1 MGLQPKINGKTVER
15 AYEEYRNGVYLVNRR
30 YQRKLVWNI
39 NEKEAFIDSLRNGYP
54 VPLFL
59 FSTNSYKGMDRREII
74 DGMQRLNAVFGFIEN
89 EFTIGGY
96 YFDLSSTALT
106 KQLLDEKILE
116 QKTPVLDR
124 TSCVGIASYELP
136 FSVYDEDN
144 PDIIDEVFRRINS
157 NGKHLSRQEIRQ
169 AGATGEF
176 AELVR
181 KLSTKLRGDVSHEDI
196 LLLDQMKEISI
207 KQDGNGNG
215 YGINADDVFW
225 VKQNII
231 DKKDLRL
238 SMDEEIV
245 GDLVGAMVADTMPPS
260 RVSVLDGYY
269 YINEEEQDGR
279 GYKTEQAIQARG
291 SEAICT
297 QFLYIIDEIKK
308 IFYNKEHTVIQ
319 HILNQKVYRGPRYF
333 QSLFLTL
340 YELLIKQEM
349 KIVNYDKVY
358 EQLGNIAERTMVISG
373 GGGAWSA
380 KEKTEVVAK
389 VKAILQPAFVERTEG
404 DPMHYSYATE
414 IETLLKQSKTENSQ
428 YDFKQG
434 IHDLSSGERNDKLVK
449 KIYKTLTA
457 MGNSEKNA
465 VGYVL
470 IGVADNFEDA
480 EKISRKYN
488 TENMKVG
495 NFYITGID
503 GEVNKFYKGDYDEY
517 FSQFKNALQT
527 MPLDEYYKRQ
537 IGSKMRMVSYYDKSI
552 IIMKIVNDNGAIRF
566 GNDYYTRIGANNDP
580 EPISAPEMPTFFAK
594 FAKN

>member
-1 MGLQPKINGKTVER
+1 MGLLPKINGKTVER

-30 YQRKLVWNI
+30 YQRKLVWSI

-59 FSTNSYKGMDRREII
+59 FSTNTYKGMDRREII
-74 DGMQRLNAVFGFIEN
+74 DGMQRLNAIFGFIEN

-96 YFDLSSTALT
+96 YFDLSSTAST

-136 FSVYDEDN
+136 FSVYDEDD

-181 KLSTKLRGDVSHEDI
+181 VLSTKLRGDVSHEDI

-207 KQDGNGNG
+207 KQDGNG

-238 SMDEEIV
+238 SLDEEIV
-245 GDLVGAMVADTMPPS
+245 GDLVGAMVSDTMPPS

-269 YINEEEQDGR
+269 YINEGEQDGR

-291 SEAICT
+291 SEAICA

-308 IFYNKEHTVIQ
+308 LMQ
-319 HILNQKVYRGPRYF
+319 Q
-333 QSLFLTL
+333 
-340 YELLIKQEM
+340 
-349 KIVNYDKVY
+349 
-358 EQLGNIAERTMVISG
+358 
-373 GGGAWSA
+373 
-380 KEKTEVVAK
+380 
-389 VKAILQPAFVERTEG
+389 
-404 DPMHYSYATE
+404 
-414 IETLLKQSKTENSQ
+414 
-428 YDFKQG
+428 
-434 IHDLSSGERNDKLVK
+434 
-449 KIYKTLTA
+449 
-457 MGNSEKNA
+457 
-465 VGYVL
+465 
-470 IGVADNFEDA
+470 
-480 EKISRKYN
+480 
-488 TENMKVG
+488 NM
-495 NFYITGID
+495 
-503 GEVNKFYKGDYDEY
+503 
-517 FSQFKNALQT
+517 
-527 MPLDEYYKRQ
+527 
-537 IGSKMRMVSYYDKSI
+537 
-552 IIMKIVNDNGAIRF
+552 
-566 GNDYYTRIGANNDP
+566 
-580 EPISAPEMPTFFAK
+580 
-594 FAKN
+594 

>member
-1 MGLQPKINGKTVER
+1 MNMGLQPKINGKTVER
-15 AYEEYRNGVYLVNRR
+15 AYEDYRNGLYLVNRR

-39 NEKEAFIDSLRNGYP
+39 NEKEAFIDSLKNGYP

-59 FSTNSYKGMDRREII
+59 FSLNEYKGERRQEII
-74 DGMQRLNAVFGFIEN
+74 DGMQRLNAIFGFIEN
-89 EFTIGGY
+89 EFAIDGY

-106 KQLLDEKILE
+106 KQLLDENILKQKEPILE
-116 QKTPVLDR
+116 RK
-124 TSCVGIASYELP
+124 SCVNIASYELP
-136 FSVYDEDN
+136 FSSYDEDN

-181 KLSTKLRGDVSHEDI
+181 TLSTKLRGDVSHEDV
-196 LLLDQMKEISI
+196 LLLGQMKEISI
-207 KQDGNGNG
+207 QQDGNG
-215 YGINADDVFW
+215 YGINADEVFW

-245 GDLVGAMVADTMPPS
+245 GDLVGAMVSDSMPPS

-269 YINEEEQDGR
+269 YINEEEQEGR
-279 GYKTEQAIQARG
+279 GYKTERAILARG
-291 SEAICT
+291 PETICT

-308 IFYNKEHTVIQ
+308 IFYGQEESIIQ
-319 HILNQKVYRGPRYF
+319 HILNQRVYRGPRYF
-333 QSLFLTL
+333 QALFLSL
-340 YELLIKQEM
+340 YDLLVKKEM
-349 KIVNYDKVY
+349 KITDYNIVYDK
-358 EQLGNIAERTMVISG
+358 LFNLAERTMIISG

-389 VKAILQPAFVERTEG
+389 TVAILQPVFVERTEG
-404 DPMHYSYATE
+404 DPMQYSYATE

-434 IHDLSSGERNDKLVK
+434 IHDLISGVKNDRLIK
-449 KIYKTLTA
+449 KIFKTLTA

-470 IGVADNFEDA
+470 IGVADKFEDA
-480 EKISRKYN
+480 EKISRKYQI
-488 TENMKVG
+488 ENIKVG

-503 GEVNKFYKGDYDEY
+503 GEVEQFYNGDYDAY
-517 FSQFKNALQT
+517 FTQIKNELQQ
-527 MPLDEYYKRQ
+527 MPIDEHYRRQ
-537 IGSKMRMVSYYDKSI
+537 IGAKMRMVSYYNKSVI
-552 IIMKIVNDNGAIRF
+552 ILKIVCDNGAIIF
-566 GNDYYTRIGANNDP
+566 DNNYFTRSGANNDP
-580 EPISAPEMPTFFAK
+580 EPVSAPEMPAFFAK
-594 FAKN
+594 FN

>member
-15 AYEEYRNGVYLVNRR
+15 AYEDYRNGIYLVNRR
-30 YQRKLVWNI
+30 YQRKLVWSI
-39 NEKEAFIDSLRNGYP
+39 NEKEAFIDSLKNGFP

-59 FSTNSYKGMDRREII
+59 FSINEYKGQRSQEII
-74 DGMQRLNAVFGFIEN
+74 DGMQRLNAIFGFIEN
-89 EFTIGGY
+89 EFTVDGY

-106 KQLLDEKILE
+106 KQLFDEKILE
-116 QKTPVLDR
+116 QKEPVLDR
-124 TSCVGIASYELP
+124 TSCVNIASYELP
-136 FSVYDEDN
+136 FSIYDEDN

-181 KLSTKLRGDVSHEDI
+181 VLATKIRGDVSHEDI
-196 LLLDQMKEISI
+196 LLLEQMKGISI
-207 KQDGNGNG
+207 KQDGNG
-215 YGINADDVFW
+215 YGINADEVFW

-238 SMDEEIV
+238 SMDEELV

-269 YINEEEQDGR
+269 YVNMDEQDGR
-279 GYKTEQAIQARG
+279 GYKTEKAIQTRG
-291 SEAICT
+291 AEAVCT
-297 QFLYIIDEIKK
+297 QFLYIIDEMKK
-308 IFYNKEHTVIQ
+308 IFYEKDHTMIQ

-333 QSLFLTL
+333 QSLFLSL
-340 YELLIKQEM
+340 YELLIKREM
-349 KIVNYDKVY
+349 KIVDYNEVY
-358 EQLGNIAERTMVISG
+358 EKLYNIAERTMIISA

-389 VKAILQPAFVERTEG
+389 VVAILKPAFVERQEG

-434 IHDLSSGERNDKLVK
+434 IYDLASGKKNEKLIK
-449 KIYKTLTA
+449 KIFKTLTA

-465 VGYVL
+465 TGYIL
-470 IGVADNFEDA
+470 IGVADRFEDA

-488 TENMKVG
+488 TQNIKVG

-503 GEVNKFYKGDYDEY
+503 GEVQQFYKGDYDAY
-517 FSQFKNALQT
+517 FAQIKEALHN
-527 MPLDEYYKRQ
+527 MPMDKHYRRQ
-537 IGSKMRMVSYYDKSI
+537 IGCKMRMVSYYDKSV
-552 IIMKIVNDNGAIRF
+552 IIMKIVCDNGAIMF
-566 GNDYYTRIGANNDP
+566 DNAYYTRVGANNNP
-580 EPISAPEMPTFFAK
+580 EPVSAPEMPAFFAK
-594 FAKN
+594 FN

>member
-30 YQRKLVWNI
+30 YQRKLVWSI

-74 DGMQRLNAVFGFIEN
+74 DGMQRLNAVFGFVEN

-181 KLSTKLRGDVSHEDI
+181 VLSTKLRGDVSHEDI

-207 KQDGNGNG
+207 KQDGNG

-291 SEAICT
+291 SETIRA

-319 HILNQKVYRGPRYF
+319 HILNQKVYKGPRYF

-349 KIVNYDKVY
+349 KIVDYDKVY
-358 EQLGNIAERTMVISG
+358 EQLSNIAERTMVISG

-389 VKAILQPAFVERTEG
+389 VKAILQSAFVERAEG

-434 IHDLSSGERNDKLVK
+434 IYDLSSGERNDKLVK

-503 GEVNKFYKGDYDEY
+503 GEVNKFHKGNYDEY

-527 MPLDEYYKRQ
+527 MPLDEHYRRQ

-552 IIMKIVNDNGAIRF
+552 IIMKIVNDNGAIMF
-566 GNDYYTRIGANNDP
+566 DNGYYTRVGANNDP
-580 EPISAPEMPTFFAK
+580 EPVSAPEMPAFFAK

>member
-30 YQRKLVWNI
+30 YQRKLVWSI
-39 NEKEAFIDSLRNGYP
+39 NEKETFIDSLRNGYP

-74 DGMQRLNAVFGFIEN
+74 DGMQRLNAVFGFVEN

-181 KLSTKLRGDVSHEDI
+181 VLSTKLRGDVSHEDI
-196 LLLDQMKEISI
+196 LLLGQMKEISI
-207 KQDGNGNG
+207 KQDGNGDG

-291 SEAICT
+291 SEAIRA

-319 HILNQKVYRGPRYF
+319 HILDQKVYRGPRYF
-333 QSLFLTL
+333 QSLFLHC
-340 YELLIKQEM
+340 M
-349 KIVNYDKVY
+349 NY
-358 EQLGNIAERTMVISG
+358 
-373 GGGAWSA
+373 
-380 KEKTEVVAK
+380 
-389 VKAILQPAFVERTEG
+389 
-404 DPMHYSYATE
+404 
-414 IETLLKQSKTENSQ
+414 
-428 YDFKQG
+428 
-434 IHDLSSGERNDKLVK
+434 
-449 KIYKTLTA
+449 
-457 MGNSEKNA
+457 
-465 VGYVL
+465 
-470 IGVADNFEDA
+470 
-480 EKISRKYN
+480 
-488 TENMKVG
+488 
-495 NFYITGID
+495 
-503 GEVNKFYKGDYDEY
+503 
-517 FSQFKNALQT
+517 
-527 MPLDEYYKRQ
+527 
-537 IGSKMRMVSYYDKSI
+537 
-552 IIMKIVNDNGAIRF
+552 
-566 GNDYYTRIGANNDP
+566 
-580 EPISAPEMPTFFAK
+580 
-594 FAKN
+594 

>member
-30 YQRKLVWNI
+30 YQRKLVWSI

-74 DGMQRLNAVFGFIEN
+74 DGMQRLNAVFGFVEN

-124 TSCVGIASYELP
+124 NSCVGIASYELP
-136 FSVYDEDN
+136 FSVYDENN

-181 KLSTKLRGDVSHEDI
+181 VLSTKLRGDVSHEDI
-196 LLLDQMKEISI
+196 LLLAQMKEISI
-207 KQDGNGNG
+207 KQDGNG

-238 SMDEEIV
+238 SMDEEVV

-269 YINEEEQDGR
+269 YINEEEQEGR

-291 SEAICT
+291 SEAIRA

-349 KIVNYDKVY
+349 KIVDYDKVY

-380 KEKTEVVAK
+380 KEKTEVIAK
-389 VKAILQPAFVERTEG
+389 VKAILQPAFVERAEG

-434 IHDLSSGERNDKLVK
+434 IYDLSSGERNDKLVK

-503 GEVNKFYKGDYDEY
+503 GEVNKFHKGNYDEY
-517 FSQFKNALQT
+517 FSPFKNALQT
-527 MPLDEYYKRQ
+527 MPLDEHSRRP

-552 IIMKIVNDNGAIRF
+552 IIMKIVNDNGAIMF
-566 GNDYYTRIGANNDP
+566 DNGYYTRVGANNDP
-580 EPISAPEMPTFFAK
+580 EPVSAPEMPTFFAK

>member
-30 YQRKLVWNI
+30 YQRKLVWSI

-74 DGMQRLNAVFGFIEN
+74 DGMQRLNAVFGFVEN
-89 EFTIGGY
+89 EFTIDGY

-181 KLSTKLRGDVSHEDI
+181 VLSTKLRGDVSHEDI

-207 KQDGNGNG
+207 KQDGNG

-291 SEAICT
+291 SEAIRA

-308 IFYNKEHTVIQ
+308 IFYNKEHTMIQ

-349 KIVNYDKVY
+349 KIVDYDKVY
-358 EQLGNIAERTMVISG
+358 EQLSNIAERTMVISG

-389 VKAILQPAFVERTEG
+389 VKAILQPAFVERAEG

-434 IHDLSSGERNDKLVK
+434 IYDLSSGERNDKLVK

-503 GEVNKFYKGDYDEY
+503 GEVNKFHKGNYDEY
-517 FSQFKNALQT
+517 FSQFKNPLQT
-527 MPLDEYYKRQ
+527 MPLDEHYRRQ

-552 IIMKIVNDNGAIRF
+552 IIMKIVNDNGAIMF
-566 GNDYYTRIGANNDP
+566 DNGYYTRVGANNDP
-580 EPISAPEMPTFFAK
+580 EPVSAPEMPAFFAK

>member
-15 AYEEYRNGVYLVNRR
+15 AYEEYRNGMYLVNRR

-39 NEKEAFIDSLRNGYP
+39 SEKEAFIDSLKNGYP

-59 FSTNSYKGMDRREII
+59 FSINDYKGLRRQEII

-89 EFTIGGY
+89 EFTINGL

-106 KQLLDEKILE
+106 KQLLDEKILQ
-116 QKTPVLDR
+116 QKKPMLDR
-124 TSCVGIASYELP
+124 TSCVNIAGYELP

-144 PDIIDEVFRRINS
+144 SEIIDEVFRRINS
-157 NGKHLSRQEIRQ
+157 NGQHLSRQEIRQ

-181 KLSTKLRGDVSHEDI
+181 VLSTKLRGDVSHEDI
-196 LLLDQMKEISI
+196 LILDQMKNISI
-207 KQDGNGNG
+207 KQDGNG
-215 YGINADDVFW
+215 YGINAEDVFW
-225 VKQNII
+225 VKQNVI
-231 DKKDLRL
+231 DKRDLRL

-245 GDLVGAMVADTMPPS
+245 GDLVGAMVSDTMPPS

-269 YINEEEQDGR
+269 YVNNEEQDGR
-279 GYKTEQAIQARG
+279 GYKVEKAIQTRG

-297 QFLYIIDEIKK
+297 QFLYVIDEIKK
-308 IFYNKEHTVIQ
+308 IFYQKDRTIIQ
-319 HILNQKVYRGPRYF
+319 QILNQRAYRGPRYF

-340 YELLIKQEM
+340 YELLIKEEM
-349 KIVNYDKVY
+349 KIINYDDVY

-380 KEKTEVVAK
+380 KEKTEVVTK
-389 VKAILQPAFVERTEG
+389 VKAILKPYFVERGEG

-434 IHDLSSGERNDKLVK
+434 IYDLSTGNRNEKLIK
-449 KIYKTLTA
+449 KIFKTLTA

-470 IGVADNFEDA
+470 IGVADKFEDA

-488 TENMKVG
+488 TENIKVG

-503 GEVNKFYKGDYDEY
+503 GEVQQYCNGNYDEY
-517 FSQFKNALQT
+517 FTHIKNALQD
-527 MPLDEYYKRQ
+527 MPIDEHYRRQ
-537 IGSKMRMVSYYDKSI
+537 IGAKMRMVSYYNKSI
-552 IIMKIVNDNGAIRF
+552 IILKIVSDKGAIIFDNG
-566 GNDYYTRIGANNDP
+566 YYTRIGANNDP
-580 EPISAPEMPTFFAK
+580 KEVSAREMPTFFAK
-594 FAKN
+594 FL

>member
-1 MGLQPKINGKTVER
+1 M
-15 AYEEYRNGVYLVNRR
+15 
-30 YQRKLVWNI
+30 
-39 NEKEAFIDSLRNGYP
+39 
-54 VPLFL
+54 
-59 FSTNSYKGMDRREII
+59 
-74 DGMQRLNAVFGFIEN
+74 
-89 EFTIGGY
+89 
-96 YFDLSSTALT
+96 
-106 KQLLDEKILE
+106 E

-136 FSVYDEDN
+136 FSVYDEDD

-181 KLSTKLRGDVSHEDI
+181 VLSTKLRGDVSHEDI

-207 KQDGNGNG
+207 KQDGNG

-238 SMDEEIV
+238 SLDEEIV
-245 GDLVGAMVADTMPPS
+245 GDLVGAMVSDTMPPS

-269 YINEEEQDGR
+269 YINEGEQDGR

-291 SEAICT
+291 SEAICA

-308 IFYNKEHTVIQ
+308 IFYNREHTVIQ
-319 HILNQKVYRGPRYF
+319 HILAQKVYRGPRYF

-349 KIVNYDKVY
+349 KIVDYDKVY

-380 KEKTEVVAK
+380 REKTEVVAK
-389 VKAILQPAFVERTEG
+389 VKAILHPAFVERAEG

-428 YDFKQG
+428 D
-434 IHDLSSGERNDKLVK
+434 V
-449 KIYKTLTA
+449 
-457 MGNSEKNA
+457 
-465 VGYVL
+465 
-470 IGVADNFEDA
+470 
-480 EKISRKYN
+480 
-488 TENMKVG
+488 
-495 NFYITGID
+495 
-503 GEVNKFYKGDYDEY
+503 Y
-517 FSQFKNALQT
+517 FAQFKNALQT
-527 MPLDEYYKRQ
+527 MPLDEHYRRQ

-552 IIMKIVNDNGAIRF
+552 IIMKIVNDNGAIMF
-566 GNDYYTRIGANNDP
+566 DNGYYTRVGANNDP
-580 EPISAPEMPTFFAK
+580 EPVSAPEMPAFFAK